1 MTSTIFSDNFDSGFT
16 DENGLPARDP
26 DKWSSWTNGIEP
38 IQDDGSSEFMDPE
51 GQLGGGFAGTDGYGL
66 VFRQGGGAVR
76 QATTTSLSTITRG
89 GTISFSMIFGDDT
102 NGGEDPD
109 QLLGQSEGVYLSYSI
124 DGGNTYTDIAHYLT
138 TLDLNTETAPDV
150 AYPSGA
156 TPSSY
161 TSTPVTW
168 TTFTVPIPTLAVGES
183 DVRFKWQQ
191 KKYSTTRDHEDSWGL
206 DDVVITLSSATPT
219 PTPAPEAPCF
229 VSNSRILL
237 ENGTEELVQNLKQGD
252 RVVTHSGAREVLWI
266 GRKFLSKNSLKLKR
280 RNSPIAFFP
289 NSLGDNIP
297 SSTLFVSDGHYIYF
311 KGKLIAAGCLVNGIN
326 IIRVDP
332 GALNNGVCYWHI
344 DLGEE
349 QLVMS
354 NSCWTGSYYC
364 WYNRRNFDNSADFS
378 GDPNKCTKR
387 LDLPRITSIHDIK
400 DIYKHLVRRAISK
413 KYNQNSVQINQNML
427 TASK

>member
-1 MTSTIFSDNFDSGFT
+1 MSIIFTDDFDAGFT

-26 DKWSSWTNGIEP
+26 DKWSSWTNGIEL
-38 IQDDGSSEFMDPE
+38 IQDDGSWEVLDPE
-51 GQLGGGFAGTDGYGL
+51 GQLGAGFAGTDGYGL
-66 VFRQGGGAVR
+66 VFRAGGGAVR
-76 QATTTSLSTITRG
+76 QATTTSLSTVTRG
-89 GTISFSMIFGDDT
+89 GTISFNMIFGDDN

-109 QLLGQSEGVYLSYSI
+109 QLLGQSEGIFLSYSI
-124 DGGNTYTDIAHYLT
+124 DGGNNYTDIVHYLT
-138 TLDLNTETAPDV
+138 TRDFDTSATPDV
-150 AYPSGA
+150 VYPSGA

-191 KKYSTTRDHEDSWGL
+191 KKYSTTDDYYDSWGL
-206 DDVVITLSSATPT
+206 DDVVITLSSPASVS
-219 PTPAPEAPCF
+219 TPAPEAPCF

-252 RVVTHSGAREVLWI
+252 RVMTQSGAREVLWI
-266 GRKFLSKNSLKLKR
+266 GKKFLSKSSLILKR
-280 RNSPIAFFP
+280 RNAPIAFFP
-289 NSLGDNIP
+289 NSLGDKIP
-297 SSTLFVSDGHYIYF
+297 SSTLFVSEGHYFYLN
-311 KGKLIAAGCLVNGIN
+311 GKLIAAGCLVNGIN

-332 GALNNGVCYWHI
+332 GTLNNGVCYWHI

-364 WYNRRNFDNSADFS
+364 WYNRRGFS
-378 GDPNKCTKR
+378 NYLDYDGDPDQCTKM
-387 LDLPRITSIHDIK
+387 LDMPRFVSIHDIK
-400 DIYKHLVRRAISK
+400 EDYKYLVKRALGLG
-413 KYNQNSVQINQNML
+413 NRSVLNRQKML
-427 TASK
+427 SVSP

>member
-1 MTSTIFSDNFDSGFT
+1 MSTIFTDDFDAGFT

-26 DKWSSWTNGIEP
+26 DKWSSWTNGIEL
-38 IQDDGSSEFMDPE
+38 IQDDGGWEFLDPK
-51 GQLGGGFAGTDGYGL
+51 GQLGSGFAGTDGYGL
-66 VFRQGGGAVR
+66 VFRAGGGEVR
-76 QATTTSLSTITRG
+76 QATTTSLSTVTRG
-89 GTISFSMIFGDDT
+89 GTISFNMIFGNDN

-109 QLLGQSEGVYLSYSI
+109 QLNGQSEGVFLSYSI
-124 DGGNTYTDIAHYLT
+124 DGGNNYTDIVHYLT
-138 TLDLNTETAPDV
+138 TRDFGTGTTPDL

-191 KKYSTTRDHEDSWGL
+191 KKYSTTDDYYDSWGL
-206 DDVVITLSSATPT
+206 DDVVISLSSPAPA

-252 RVVTHSGAREVLWI
+252 RVVTQSGAREVLWI

-332 GALNNGVCYWHI
+332 GALENGVCYWHI

-387 LDLPRITSIHDIK
+387 LDLPRVTSIHDIK

>member
-1 MTSTIFSDNFDSGFT
+1 MSTIFTDDFDAGFT

-26 DKWSSWTNGIEP
+26 DKWSSWTNGIEL

-51 GQLGGGFAGTDGYGL
+51 GQLGAGFAGTDGYGL

-76 QATTTSLSTITRG
+76 QATTTSLSTITRS
-89 GTISFSMIFGDDT
+89 GTISFNMIFGDDT
-102 NGGEDPD
+102 NGGEEPD
-109 QLLGQSEGVYLSYSI
+109 QLLGKSEGIFLSYSI
-124 DGGNTYTDIAHYLT
+124 DSGNSYTDIVHYLT
-138 TLDLNTETAPDV
+138 SRDIDTETNPDV

-161 TSTPVTW
+161 SSTPVAW
-168 TTFTVPIPTLAVGES
+168 TTFTVPIPTLAVGEG

-191 KKYSTTRDHEDSWGL
+191 KNYSTARDYYDSWGL
-206 DDVVITLSSATPT
+206 DDVVITLSSPT
-219 PTPAPEAPCF
+219 PSPAPAAPCF

-252 RVVTHSGAREVLWI
+252 RVVTQSGAREVLWM
-266 GRKFLSKNSLKLKR
+266 GKKFLSKSSLLLKR
-280 RNSPIAFFP
+280 RNAPIAFFP
-289 NSLGDNIP
+289 DSLGDNIP
-297 SSTLFVSDGHYIYF
+297 SSTLYVSEGHYFYLN
-311 KGKLIAAGCLVNGIN
+311 GKLIAAGCLVNGIN

-332 GALNNGVCYWHI
+332 GALENGVCYWHI

-387 LDLPRITSIHDIK
+387 LDLPRVTSTHDIK

-413 KYNQNSVQINQNML
+413 KYNQNSMQINQNML